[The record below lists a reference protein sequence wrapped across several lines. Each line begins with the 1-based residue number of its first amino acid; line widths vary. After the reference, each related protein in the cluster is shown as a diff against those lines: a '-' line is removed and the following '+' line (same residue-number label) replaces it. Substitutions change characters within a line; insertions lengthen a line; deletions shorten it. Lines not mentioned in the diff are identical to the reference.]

1 MREVKYE
8 DAQGRL
14 WLVRL
19 PDHAP
24 DSDAAMGIIV
34 GPPPMDGLGLPEEIA
49 IRLHNQLYHR
59 GLFTIRDA
67 ERRRQ
72 EVVGALQATL
82 KIGAQHILA
91 AYRNHQEKGAM

>member
-8 DAQGRL
+8 DKQGRL

-34 GPPPMDGLGLPEEIA
+34 GPPPMNELGLPEEIA

-59 GLFTIRDA
+59 GLFTLKDV

-72 EVVGALQATL
+72 EVVGAIQVTL
-82 KIGAQHILA
+82 KLSMQHILA
-91 AYRNHQEKGAM
+91 VYRNHKEAM